1 MLKDILAVVV
11 GFAAWSI
18 LWLGGNPQVPKLF
31 PGSLK
36 KDGSLHHTGALL
48 TLLVFAAL
56 VSIAA
61 GYVVTLVSASAN
73 TNLPLILGVILLLVG
88 IVVQRQYW
96 KLMPLWYHLLFLGL
110 LVPATLFG
118 ASLG

>member
-1 MLKDILAVVV
+1 MLMDILAVVA
-11 GFAAWSI
+11 GFAAWSV
-18 LWLGGNPQVPKLF
+18 LWLGGNPQVLKLF
-31 PGSLK
+31 PGALQ

-48 TLLVFAAL
+48 TLLVFAAA
-56 VSIAA
+56 VSAVA
-61 GYVVTLVSASAN
+61 GYVVTLVSGGA
-73 TNLPLILGVILLLVG
+73 NLPLILGIILLLVG
-88 IVVQRQYW
+88 IMVQRQYW